1 MSKKNSIFAAESCK
15 DENMTPKTIDN
26 IYLYRIT
33 HIGNIPHILSNG
45 IVHKSSPS
53 ANPNYIAIGD
63 VSLIDYRSNKSV
75 NIDGH
80 NIILGDYIPFYFGVR
95 MPMLL
100 VIQSGWNFVKHIC
113 HPQEIIYI
121 VVSLSKIIQSGYT
134 FYFSDGHATNSLTD
148 FYSARNVAQLPALI
162 DWNAV
167 SEKYWSNEDDLDLKR
182 RKQAEFLIKED
193 VAPHNIV
200 GYVCYNT
207 EAKQQLINMGVNP
220 EIIKIAPQAYY

>member
-1 MSKKNSIFAAESCK
+1 
-15 DENMTPKTIDN
+15 MTLDN
-26 IYLYRIT
+26 IYLYRMT
-33 HIGNIPHILSNG
+33 HIGNIPHVLSNG
-45 IVHKSSPS
+45 IVHKSSPL

-95 MPMLL
+95 MPMLY
-100 VIQSGWNFVKHIC
+100 VIQHGGNFVEQARP
-113 HPQEIIYI
+113 PQEIVY
-121 VVSLSKIIQSGYT
+121 VVISLRNVIRCGYS
-134 FYFSDGHATNSLTD
+134 FYFSNGHATDSLTD
-148 FYSARNVAQLPALI
+148 FYSAKNIDQLPVLI
-162 DWNAV
+162 DWTAV
-167 SEKYWSNEDDLDLKR
+167 TEKYWSRVDDNDLKR

-207 EAKQQLINMGVNP
+207 DAKQQLINMGVNP